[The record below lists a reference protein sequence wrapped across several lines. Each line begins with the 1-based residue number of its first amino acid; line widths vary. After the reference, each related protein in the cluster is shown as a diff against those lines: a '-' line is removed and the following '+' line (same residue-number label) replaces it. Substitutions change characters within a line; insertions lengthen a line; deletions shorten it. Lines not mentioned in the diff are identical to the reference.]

1 MAKTVIFQYNEK
13 HIMETKK
20 DISYLGKDFGQ
31 FKQNL
36 IDFTKQYFPQSYTD
50 FNESSPG
57 SIFLEMAS
65 YVGDVLS
72 YYADTNLKESFLNQ
86 ATEKSNVYDIARTLG
101 YKVKNVVPASV
112 KLDVFQLVPA
122 IGTGINV
129 RPDYNYALNI
139 RPGFQVK
146 QENGPSIFRTIESI
160 DFSFSSSYNTS
171 DVTVYE
177 TDATTM
183 LPTYYLIRK
192 QVGAVSGEVKT
203 ATFNFTTPIPY
214 DKIVLSDNNIMDIIS
229 IEESDGD
236 NWYEVPYLAQ
246 DTIFEAVPNIMENDP
261 DLFQYRSSVSSLL
274 KLKKTAKRY
283 ITRLRSD
290 NKLEIQFGAGIS
302 DQNDEEIVPN
312 PTNVGAGLAGFQGN
326 LDISI
331 DPSNF
336 MYTRAYGQAPAN
348 TTLTVTYTVGNGIT
362 DNVDANVLKNIQ
374 RIDYIENVNSTTSV
388 SLTNF
393 IKTTLSVTNPEP
405 ARGAKTIDSV
415 NDIKNNAMANFGTQ
429 NRLVTAADYIIRS
442 YSMPSKFGSIAKA
455 YIISDDQV
463 SQQQL
468 QSTQIANPLAMNLY
482 VLGYNSS
489 KQLTELNLAIKENLK
504 TYLNE
509 YRMLTDAVNIRNA
522 FIINIGIDF
531 KITVL
536 PNYNSNDVLLRCISA
551 LKTLFDIDKWQI
563 NQPIIKS
570 DLMNVLG
577 NVKGVQSVLS
587 AQLTN
592 LYDSTKGYSGNVYDL
607 VTAER
612 KGIIYPSLD
621 PSIFEVKFPDN
632 DIKGKSVKLIY
643 C

>member
-1 MAKTVIFQYNEK
+1 
-13 HIMETKK
+13 
-20 DISYLGKDFGQ
+20 
-31 FKQNL
+31 
-36 IDFTKQYFPQSYTD
+36 
-50 FNESSPG
+50 
-57 SIFLEMAS
+57 
-65 YVGDVLS
+65 
-72 YYADTNLKESFLNQ
+72 
-86 ATEKSNVYDIARTLG
+86 
-101 YKVKNVVPASV
+101 
-112 KLDVFQLVPA
+112 
-122 IGTGINV
+122 
-129 RPDYNYALNI
+129 
-139 RPGFQVK
+139 
-146 QENGPSIFRTIESI
+146 
-160 DFSFSSSYNTS
+160 
-171 DVTVYE
+171 
-177 TDATTM
+177 
-183 LPTYYLIRK
+183 
-192 QVGAVSGEVKT
+192 
-203 ATFNFTTPIPY
+203 
-214 DKIVLSDNNIMDIIS
+214 MDIIS

-632 DIKGKSVKLIY
+632 DIKGQVVTY
-643 C
+643 

>member
-632 DIKGKSVKLIY
+632 DIKGQVVTY
-643 C
+643 